1 MNHLRHVLLT
11 VVVCMCLAGC
21 ANFAQYEFVGR
32 LAAAAIQSDE
42 NVVLQFPP
50 FVWKKIAHFP
60 VDAIEYE
67 RSIDVHLSS
76 YKAMLTMDAETFE
89 FSFEELT
96 FQVQLS
102 DGSSRELLPG
112 GAAKAVTVENR
123 EEFVQLVVDARLHE
137 IDLQCE
143 AIRYGSVCLRRLERM
158 SCFLTLNFLKMHGID
173 ATSNSAAR

>member
-1 MNHLRHVLLT
+1 MSKPT
-11 VVVCMCLAGC
+11 VSICLPQSQLNAVYNSFRCCRVQCVGC
-21 ANFAQYEFVGR
+21 ANYAQYEFVGR

-42 NVVLQFPP
+42 NIVLQFPP

-89 FSFEELT
+89 FSFEDLM

-112 GAAKAVTVENR
+112 GASKVVTVDNR
-123 EEFVQLVVDARLHE
+123 EEFVQLVIDARLHE

-143 AIRYGSVCLRRLERM
+143 AIR
-158 SCFLTLNFLKMHGID
+158 
-173 ATSNSAAR
+173 